1 MDTSYNS
8 FISTLHLMSQD
19 LLMCVQMPAILWHLI
34 PWIGIW
40 ECMKIQQRMV
50 ESDRGVR
57 AENFC
62 VCILAKTEEA
72 TTSVYDIWFYSGW
85 NHPHSHK
92 SLRSIQLRL
101 SNCCQQIPPLAS
113 IAWISRPAEPATPP
127 SPIPSPRWN
136 NQPPQIFAHPRTP
149 TVGKKRCSTRT
160 KPTCLTYMGDDH
172 IHHIGVNLAR
182 PTKILSLPRRVD
194 LERVAKATHA
204 MKCQTIITH
213 SENHQKQTLTVG
225 DDQEKG

>member
-1 MDTSYNS
+1 
-8 FISTLHLMSQD
+8 
-19 LLMCVQMPAILWHLI
+19 
-34 PWIGIW
+34 
-40 ECMKIQQRMV
+40 MKIQQRMV

-149 TVGKKRCSTRT
+149 NVGKKKCSTRT
-160 KPTCLTYMGDDH
+160 NLRVRPTWAMTTFIISESTLHDLQKSYPCRDAWISKESQKQHMPWNARHSKPTPKT
-172 IHHIGVNLAR
+172 IKSR
-182 PTKILSLPRRVD
+182 P
-194 LERVAKATHA
+194 
-204 MKCQTIITH
+204 
-213 SENHQKQTLTVG
+213 
-225 DDQEKG
+225 